1 MCTGSGEQ
9 TLFLVRNNLRWP
21 AACCFWTDISIWV
34 LLKSLLRE
42 AKKSRAAQYGRKTE
56 GWETEIYR
64 RFIGFVGTLYIFH
77 VKLGTILWE
86 EFAAQCF
93 NDSVLLFWLV
103 CKNFTARYPYNSYFI
118 CSTFFYCNILL
129 QVNVDYKFNLFLYFY
144 LDFYNLPTYEHAI

>member
-56 GWETEIYR
+56 GWETEIYSDVSLALLAP
-64 RFIGFVGTLYIFH
+64 FIYFTSN
-77 VKLGTILWE
+77 WE
-86 EFAAQCF
+86 
-93 NDSVLLFWLV
+93 LFYG
-103 CKNFTARYPYNSYFI
+103 K
-118 CSTFFYCNILL
+118 
-129 QVNVDYKFNLFLYFY
+129 
-144 LDFYNLPTYEHAI
+144 NLPHSASMILCYFFGWFVKILQLDIHIILILFVLHFSIVTSFYK